1 MLFFCTCLYTGFI
14 FILQHILFSKTQN
27 KFLQCIPLYCIVFTY
42 LFSIGCILYDTL
54 GHAIHDGYLFY
65 SFLGWILIMINTLA
79 LIADGI
85 AWLIEK
91 V

>member
-1 MLFFCTCLYTGFI
+1 MLLFYACLYTGLL
-14 FILQHILFSKTQN
+14 FILQRALFTKTQN
-27 KFLQCIPLYCIVFTY
+27 TFLQCIPLYCIAGIY

-54 GHAIHDGYLFY
+54 GYSVHDGYLFY
-65 SFLGWILIMINTLA
+65 SFLEWTLIIINTAA
-79 LIADGI
+79 LIAVGI